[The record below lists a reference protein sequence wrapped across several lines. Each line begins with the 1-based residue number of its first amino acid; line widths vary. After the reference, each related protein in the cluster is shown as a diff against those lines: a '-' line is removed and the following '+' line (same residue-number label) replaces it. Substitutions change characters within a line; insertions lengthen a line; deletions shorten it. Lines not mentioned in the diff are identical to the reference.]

1 MYRKTKDIFVLFLYS
16 IYMFLFFITPKFLM
30 KIVLRFFA
38 FFAYK
43 FNKKHLKIARANL
56 DLVYGNS
63 ISKERKEQIIY
74 NSYKSLVFNMYE
86 FIENQNIE
94 KEDLLKKANILNK
107 DIIENAIK
115 ENRKIVYISAHYG
128 GWELTVPYIA
138 LMFGDVAIVNRRMNN
153 PYMQKRY
160 AEARTKNKITMLDKK
175 SAAKGMLQA
184 FKDNKSIAMVIDQH
198 IRTGIEIDIIGIK
211 DLATDA
217 TARMALKFDAIII
230 PIFTVNN
237 GFRDWTIEVQEP
249 IDVKTYDFKTED
261 KIKELTQIQND
272 IVSNQILKN
281 QTFGFGSISV
291 SKLIMMKFIKS
302 KIYAK

>member
-160 AEARTKNKITMLDKK
+160 AEARTKNKITMLDKT
-175 SAAKGMLQA
+175 SAAKGMIKA
-184 FKDNKSIAMVIDQH
+184 FKENKTVCVVIDQYLNS
-198 IRTGIEIDIIGIK
+198 GIDIEFLGK
-211 DLATDA
+211 TTKATDS
-217 TARMALKFDAIII
+217 TSRIALKFDAVII
-230 PIFTVNN
+230 PIFTLCND
-237 GFRDWTIEVQEP
+237 FRDWTIKVCEP
-249 IDVKTYDFKTED
+249 IDVKTYEFKSED

-272 IVSNQILKN
+272 ILSKQILEKPDFWLWQHKRFKN
-281 QTFGFGSISV
+281 SN
-291 SKLIMMKFIKS
+291 KE
-302 KIYAK
+302 IYAK

>member
-107 DIIENAIK
+107 EIIENAIK

-160 AEARTKNKITMLDKK
+160 AEARTKNKITMLDKT
-175 SAAKGMLQA
+175 SAAKGMIKA
-184 FKDNKSIAMVIDQH
+184 FKENKTVCVVIDQYLNS
-198 IRTGIEIDIIGIK
+198 GIDIEFLGK
-211 DLATDA
+211 TTKATDS
-217 TARMALKFDAIII
+217 TSRIALKFDAVII
-230 PIFTVNN
+230 PIFTLCND
-237 GFRDWTIEVQEP
+237 FRDWTIKVCEP
-249 IDVKTYDFKTED
+249 IDVKTYEFKSED

-272 IVSNQILKN
+272 ILSKQILEKPDFWLWQHKRFKN
-281 QTFGFGSISV
+281 SN
-291 SKLIMMKFIKS
+291 KE
-302 KIYAK
+302 IYAK

>member
-86 FIENQNIE
+86 FIENQRISKDE
-94 KEDLLKKANILNK
+94 LLAKADILNK
-107 DIIENAIK
+107 EIIEKAFK
-115 ENRKIVYISAHYG
+115 DNRKIIYITAHYG
-128 GWELTVPYIA
+128 GWEITLPYIA
-138 LMFGDVAIVNRRMNN
+138 LMFGEIAVVNRKMNN

-237 GFRDWTIEVQEP
+237 GFR
-249 IDVKTYDFKTED
+249 
-261 KIKELTQIQND
+261 
-272 IVSNQILKN
+272 S
-281 QTFGFGSISV
+281 
-291 SKLIMMKFIKS
+291 
-302 KIYAK
+302 

>member
-94 KEDLLKKANILNK
+94 KEDLLKKANIVNK
-107 DIIENAIK
+107 HIIEDAIK

-160 AEARTKNKITMLDKK
+160 AEARTKNKITMLDKT
-175 SAAKGMLQA
+175 SAAKGMIKA
-184 FKDNKSIAMVIDQH
+184 FKENKTVCVVIDQYLNS
-198 IRTGIEIDIIGIK
+198 GIDIEFLGK
-211 DLATDA
+211 TTKATDS
-217 TARMALKFDAIII
+217 TSRIALKFDAVII
-230 PIFTVNN
+230 PIFTLCND
-237 GFRDWTIEVQEP
+237 FRDWTIKVCEP
-249 IDVKTYDFKTED
+249 IDVKTYEFKSED

-272 IVSNQILKN
+272 ILSKQILEKPDFWLWQHKRFKN
-281 QTFGFGSISV
+281 SN
-291 SKLIMMKFIKS
+291 KE
-302 KIYAK
+302 IYAK

>member
-107 DIIENAIK
+107 EIIENAIK

-160 AEARTKNKITMLDKK
+160 AEARTKNKITMLDKT
-175 SAAKGMLQA
+175 SAAKGMIKA
-184 FKDNKSIAMVIDQH
+184 FKENKTVCVVIDQYLNS
-198 IRTGIEIDIIGIK
+198 GIDIEFLGKITK
-211 DLATDA
+211 ATDS
-217 TARMALKFDAIII
+217 TSRIALKFDAVII
-230 PIFTVNN
+230 PIFTLCND
-237 GFRDWTIEVQEP
+237 FRDWTIKVCEP
-249 IDVKTYDFKTED
+249 IDVKTYEFKSED

-272 IVSNQILKN
+272 ILSKQILEKPDFWLWQHKRFKN
-281 QTFGFGSISV
+281 SN
-291 SKLIMMKFIKS
+291 KE
-302 KIYAK
+302 IYAK